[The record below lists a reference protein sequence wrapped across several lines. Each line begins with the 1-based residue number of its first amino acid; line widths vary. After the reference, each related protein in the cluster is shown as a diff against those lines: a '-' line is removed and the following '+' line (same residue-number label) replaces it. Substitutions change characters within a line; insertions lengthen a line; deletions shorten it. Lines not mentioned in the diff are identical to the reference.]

1 VSGLQEIFQ
10 IPYKK
15 AGGIVKDYF
24 VSACHCVRHR
34 ARHAS
39 KARRAGR
46 EQGKAGGEET
56 KYNLSD
62 SSETKL
68 DIRVA
73 LINMFRYFNAA
84 VVTTVVGVGFKPTPP
99 LFYFAAGDSVSSL
112 PSGK

>member
-56 KYNLSD
+56 KYSPSD
-62 SSETKL
+62 SWETKL
-68 DIRVA
+68 DSNSPRAIE
-73 LINMFRYFNAA
+73 FHHF
-84 VVTTVVGVGFKPTPP
+84 
-99 LFYFAAGDSVSSL
+99 L
-112 PSGK
+112 PGSDE